1 MESGWPTGERGL
13 AILIAALLLGT
24 LLSNTMREFLL
35 FGALRAVGEWV
46 ALLVRALMTGLW
58 RLARGVLLGIKV
70 WIVYTLESVHIIV
83 SAIRSEWTRPDRDPG
98 V

>member
-1 MESGWPTGERGL
+1 MESVWPAGERGL

-58 RLARGVLLGIKV
+58 RLARGALLGIKV
-70 WIVYTLESVHIIV
+70 WIVYTLESVR
-83 SAIRSEWTRPDRDPG
+83 AIAAALRDEWRRVPRE
-98 V
+98 